1 MEIDKL
7 HNAHFGDVTGC
18 DCNPNK
24 ANYFATIGEDNY
36 IKFWDLRKLEAPIA
50 IHYNMKCYKNKVI
63 KYNRLYDQL
72 LLVGSNNSRVDL
84 WRVLSASSAC
94 ITSKAQISSYTVD
107 DHDELLKSSEHEN
120 SIYECEWSLSDDWTY
135 ATLDYEG
142 YLKIECVPSEE
153 KYKILI

>member
-1 MEIDKL
+1 M
-7 HNAHFGDVTGC
+7 
-18 DCNPNK
+18 
-24 ANYFATIGEDNY
+24 
-36 IKFWDLRKLEAPIA
+36 
-50 IHYNMKCYKNKVI
+50 CYKSKVV

-72 LLVGSNNSRVDL
+72 LLVGSNNSTVDL

-107 DHDELLKSSEHEN
+107 DHDKLLKSSEHEN
-120 SIYECEWSLSDDWTY
+120 SIYEVEWSLSDDWVY